1 MTDPLARTDDAA
13 ETTGRVTA
21 SLRAVLSNLY
31 RIPQAEH
38 RQMSN
43 ASTNGVLQSALY
55 RRLRPWIIA
64 HRLERQTIAAVK
76 LVHTAIF
83 TVLMSFVVY
92 VSYSGLRNR
101 FSRVTRLSLGAVVIE
116 GIVVTLNQG
125 RCPLTIVVEDLG
137 AEHGSVSD
145 IFLPAWFAQ
154 HIPHISSS
162 LIGLGLAAFALRRMV
177 GR

>member
-1 MTDPLARTDDAA
+1 MMDPITRGDDAA

-21 SLRAVLSNLY
+21 SLRTVLSNLY
-31 RIPQAEH
+31 RVPQPKD
-38 RQMSN
+38 RQTST
-43 ASTNGVLQSALY
+43 ASANGVLRSALY
-55 RRLRPWIIA
+55 CRLRPWIIA
-64 HRLERQTIAAVK
+64 NRLERQTIAAVK

-101 FSRVTRLSLGAVVIE
+101 FTRVTSVSLGAVVIE

-145 IFLPAWFAQ
+145 IFLPAWFAR

-162 LIGLGLAAFALRRMV
+162 LIGLGLAALALRRMV